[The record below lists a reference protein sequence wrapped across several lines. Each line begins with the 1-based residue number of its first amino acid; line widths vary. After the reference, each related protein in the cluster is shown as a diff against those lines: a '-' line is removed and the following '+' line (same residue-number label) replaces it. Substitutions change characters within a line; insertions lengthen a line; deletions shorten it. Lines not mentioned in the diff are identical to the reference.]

1 MNALQQCLKG
11 VNYLLG
17 RSLLQLSMCEMQWE
31 NIRTICI
38 GIAISNDNCMIMQK
52 CWEVGLII
60 DSSMFIIAI
69 PNASK
74 VIIV

>member
-1 MNALQQCLKG
+1 MYRG
-11 VNYLLG
+11 VNGHLVDSLG
-17 RSLLQLSMCEMQWE
+17 RSSLQLSMCEMQWE
-31 NIRTICI
+31 NIR
-38 GIAISNDNCMIMQK
+38 IAISNDNCMIMQK
-52 CWEVGLII
+52 SWEVGLII

>member
-1 MNALQQCLKG
+1 MYRILSYEKR
-11 VNYLLG
+11 VNGDLVDSLG

-31 NIRTICI
+31 NIR
-38 GIAISNDNCMIMQK
+38 IAISNDNCMIMQK
-52 CWEVGLII
+52 SWEVGLII

-69 PNASK
+69 PNVSK